1 MFIPFVSCYM
11 VEQMWHLSLCF
22 VKSNWDIREHSSLC
36 LMTAIT
42 AGWWQRLGPQV
53 ELTSANNIPRYHY
66 GFWTKTHLMTTMATM
81 ANNIPRLTMA
91 FEQRTHL
98 MTTMESIKGK
108 HQSLG
113 DQSDHRTPFRPF
125 PHLLVLKPAFQEN
138 SLMDLAAMSFM
149 FCTCLIRYV
158 WYIVFWKYIY
168 VFSSHLWFRYRI
180 PV

>member
-1 MFIPFVSCYM
+1 MSDDSDYCWLMTEIRTTGRINERKQYPS
-11 VEQMWHLSLCF
+11 LSLWLLNKNSPHDNYGKQYPSF
-22 VKSNWDIREHSSLC
+22 N
-36 LMTAIT
+36 
-42 AGWWQRLGPQV
+42 
-53 ELTSANNIPRYHY
+53 Y

-91 FEQRTHL
+91 FEQKTHL

-125 PHLLVLKPAFQEN
+125 PHLLVLKPAFQKT
-138 SLMDLAAMSFM
+138 SPMDLAAMSFM

-168 VFSSHLWFRYRI
+168 VFSSHLWFKYRI